1 MANKKIGFYSDSA
14 GTVPI
19 NVTSNTPVGVK
30 TLHKDKITNTSS
42 ENVTNHVAEVTNMM
56 IYAEAELDYEAY
68 EAPPGYEKCK
78 VAPPGN
84 YQYNYTIEPGNGY
97 TVIT

>member
-30 TLHKDKITNTSS
+30 TLYTDTLNNTSS
-42 ENVTNHVAEVTNMM
+42 EYVVNQIAEGTDM
-56 IYAEAELDYEAY
+56 IIYTDTETDYQAY
-68 EAPPGYEKCK
+68 EAPPGYEECI